1 MVRLRGLALAAG
13 LMAASACTPAAQD
26 QVAREAARST
36 VARVVAERL
45 PGVPVQPA
53 IDCVI
58 DNANA
63 QQILALAAD
72 AVTGVTQSSVEIVLG
87 IVQKPET
94 VSCLAVDGL
103 PVLLSSGLGA

>member
-1 MVRLRGLALAAG
+1 
-13 LMAASACTPAAQD
+13 
-26 QVAREAARST
+26 
-36 VARVVAERL
+36 
-45 PGVPVQPA
+45 
-53 IDCVI
+53 VI

-72 AVTGVTQSSVEIVLG
+72 AVTGVTQSSVQIVLG